1 MNRAP
6 PWGTTA
12 TLAHGEKC
20 LNAPD
25 AGDIVEPPAG
35 GTGGHRALRAD
46 TVERSYNGI
55 VHRTLSSLLRSLRPQ
70 QWLKNGFVF
79 APLVFSG
86 RVGSS
91 VAWGEAVLA
100 AAVFSLL
107 ASATYLVNDVRD
119 RESDRQ
125 HPVKRDRPIA
135 SGALPVGVALVA
147 AAVLTV
153 LGAVG
158 SAVLGGRFAGTAAT
172 YLVLTLIYSLFLKEL
187 VFVDVL
193 VVAMGF
199 VLRVVGGALA
209 VRVPVSHWLLLC
221 AFLLALYLALG
232 KRRSELVLLGAE
244 AADHR
249 AVLGHYTLPLVDQAI
264 SVVLGATVVAYSL
277 YTVSP
282 GTIAKVGSDR
292 LMVTVPIVLYG
303 LLRYLYLL
311 HRHELGGSPTRALL
325 TDRPLLA
332 AVLVWLAAAAVVIG
346 IR

>member
-1 MNRAP
+1 
-6 PWGTTA
+6 
-12 TLAHGEKC
+12 
-20 LNAPD
+20 
-25 AGDIVEPPAG
+25 
-35 GTGGHRALRAD
+35 
-46 TVERSYNGI
+46 
-55 VHRTLSSLLRSLRPQ
+55 
-70 QWLKNGFVF
+70 
-79 APLVFSG
+79 
-86 RVGSS
+86 

-100 AAVFSLL
+100 AAVFSVL

-125 HPVKRDRPIA
+125 HPVKKDRPIA
-135 SGALPVGVALVA
+135 SGALPVGVALATAGILV
-147 AAVLTV
+147 V
-153 LGAVG
+153 LGAAG
-158 SAVLGGRFAGTAAT
+158 GLVLGRTFAVTAGS
-172 YLVLTLIYSLFLKEL
+172 YLALTLVYSFFLKEM

-193 VVAMGF
+193 VVALGF

-232 KRRSELVLLGAE
+232 KRRSELVLLGAD
-244 AADHR
+244 AAGHR
-249 AVLGHYTLPLVDQAI
+249 AVLGRYTLPLVDQAI

-277 YTVSP
+277 YTVAPRTVS
-282 GTIAKVGSDR
+282 KVGSDH

-332 AVLVWLAAAAVVIG
+332 AVLVWLAVAAAVIG